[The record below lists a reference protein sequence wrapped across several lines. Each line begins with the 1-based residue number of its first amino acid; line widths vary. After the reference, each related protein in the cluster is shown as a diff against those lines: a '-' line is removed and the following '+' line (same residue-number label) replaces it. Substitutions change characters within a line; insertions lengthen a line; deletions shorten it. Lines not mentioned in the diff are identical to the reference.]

1 MLRSSIPIRAARR
14 VIIARMSGLRGRRL
28 GIAAL
33 LVLLAVAP
41 VLALAPAAPGAVRI
55 AGVSILWWYTAL
67 IAPLVTTA
75 ITIALLVRDPH

>member
-1 MLRSSIPIRAARR
+1 M
-14 VIIARMSGLRGRRL
+14 

-41 VLALAPAAPGAVRI
+41 VLALAPAAPGAVRF

-67 IAPLVTTA
+67 AAPLAATA
-75 ITIALLVRDPH
+75 LAVLFLARELE

>member
-1 MLRSSIPIRAARR
+1 MAGP
-14 VIIARMSGLRGRRL
+14 RGRRL

-55 AGVSILWWYTAL
+55 AGVSLLWWYAAL
-67 IAPLVTTA
+67 AAPLAATSLAVV
-75 ITIALLVRDPH
+75 LLVRDAD